1 MNRGFTKAIK
11 ILIRMNYN
19 LLRLLIIPQLRTN
32 DHSRIVKII
41 TLNRMNTPNFIN
53 CVRRINPVFID

>member
-53 CVRRINPVFID
+53 GVR